1 VRGAVRRLVVVFVL
15 LCDGSIGVEGKVREG
30 ERRSKRIELDSIYA
44 MVH

>member
-1 VRGAVRRLVVVFVL
+1 MDRR
-15 LCDGSIGVEGKVREG
+15 DGIYGGKVREG